1 MTLHEAL
8 EATKIHSVA
17 GKLGPDAHLISK
29 RPYWSPHHTISDV
42 VFGGGV
48 NIAFR
53 LQELSDWNLSHSDT
67 ITKTF
72 EDVLGVEI
80 W

>member
-1 MTLHEAL
+1 L
-8 EATKIHSVA
+8 
-17 GKLGPDAHLISK
+17 
-29 RPYWSPHHTISDV
+29 ISDV

-53 LQELSDWNLSHSDT
+53 LQELSDWSLSHSDT

-72 EDVLGVEI
+72 EDVLGIEI